1 MLEILIISILISVW
15 LFAVRKAMDHA
26 KWTNMGIMQR
36 IIANQ
41 LATEWAEIL
50 YQTRN
55 TNFLQYYY
63 NENYEK
69 EPIEINNCRL
79 AYNYQT
85 CYNYSH
91 SSSATCPADTEHCTD
106 ASRYVLQSWYYYI
119 ENDWWKNTIRNCL
132 CEDTID
138 NCSNIKNDKYAICLN
153 NWVREPCPQWHEGWD
168 DQSKYWKFY
177 RMIQWI
183 WVYNMS
189 SPDIWWEP
197 YASSFCM
204 WHISAQEYRFCSRVA
219 RDGWQWWELEIC
231 STMTN
236 FAEIEWTVV
245 R

>member
-26 KWTNMGIMQR
+26 KRTNMGIMQR

-55 TNFLQYYY
+55 TNFLEYYY
-63 NENYEK
+63 NERYDK
-69 EPIEINNCRL
+69 EQREIDSCWL
-79 AYNYQT
+79 AYNGYDSCIRYLRNIDT
-85 CYNYSH
+85 N
-91 SSSATCPADTEHCTD
+91 TCPD
-106 ASRYVLQSWYYYI
+106 ASQYVLQDWYYYI
-119 ENDWWKNTIRNCL
+119 ENNWWQNIIKKCVS
-132 CEDTID
+132 EGDTD
-138 NCSNIKNDKYAICLN
+138 CSDIKNDKYAICLN
-153 NWVREPCPQWHEGWD
+153 NWVRVPCPQWHEEWS

-183 WVYNMS
+183 WVYNMNS
-189 SPDIWWEP
+189 YDTIWWEFYP
-197 YASSFCM
+197 SSFC
-204 WHISAQEYRFCSRVA
+204 IPEINAQEYRFCSRVA
-219 RDGWQWWELEIC
+219 RDWWQWWELEIC

-236 FAEIEWTVV
+236 FAEIEWNVV